1 MVDPKDV
8 HALKTVRAEF
18 SKRGIDI
25 SRADVRVMHG
35 VCHIRGTLSKA
46 PHAVFEDLEEEVH
59 HLVKVIRQHAGIRD
73 VALEVATMRKSAS

>member
-8 HALKTVRAEF
+8 QALKTVRAEF

-35 VCHIRGTLSKA
+35 VCHIRGTLGKM
-46 PHAVFEDLEEEVH
+46 PHATFNDLDEEVH
-59 HLVKVIRQHAGIRD
+59 HLVKVVRQHAGVRD
-73 VALEVATMRKSAS
+73 VALEIVSMR